1 MSGTDTAMA
10 RRLLRHL
17 DLTCLDE
24 DAGPA
29 EIARWLA
36 RARTPAGDVAAV
48 CVYPE
53 YVLFAR
59 RLLPARPNIPVATV
73 VNFPDGGDDPD
84 RVRREVRRALAAGAG
99 EIDAVLP
106 WRAFRAGEAA
116 RVQAVLAALRDAC
129 GAAPLKVILE
139 CGRFDDPARLR
150 AAALLALDAGADL
163 LKTATGK
170 DGQVADPAS
179 ARVLLEAIASRGGR
193 AGFKA
198 AGGIR
203 TVAAAGDYLRL
214 AERVLGPSWPTPA
227 RFRIGASGLWQ
238 EIADAVGIT
247 APPTPAETA
256 WTRPA

>member
-1 MSGTDTAMA
+1 MTLPEPMSAVA
-10 RRLLRHL
+10 LLGLL
-17 DLTCLDE
+17 DLTSLGE
-24 DAGPA
+24 DDSPA
-29 EIARWLA
+29 RIRALCAAARSRHGL
-36 RARTPAGDVAAV
+36 PAAV

-53 YVLFAR
+53 HVTAAR
-59 RLLPARPNIPVATV
+59 ESLAGTPVKIATV

-106 WRAFRAGEAA
+106 WRAFLAGEAA

-227 RFRIGASGLWQ
+227 RFRIGASGLWK
-238 EIADAVGIT
+238 EIADVVGIT